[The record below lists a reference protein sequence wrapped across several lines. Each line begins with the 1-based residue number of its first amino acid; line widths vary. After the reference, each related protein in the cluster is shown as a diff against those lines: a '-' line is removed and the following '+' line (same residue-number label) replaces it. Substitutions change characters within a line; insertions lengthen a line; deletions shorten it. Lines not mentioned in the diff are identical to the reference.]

1 MIISNKVP
9 TIEKSL
15 DNITKKINLKRDYY
29 DNLER
34 VIVKKTIKR
43 RDAIEKKYRDS
54 LLRRKLYYAS
64 KIELQSKGGTT

>member
-1 MIISNKVP
+1 MIISHKVP

-43 RDAIEKKYRDS
+43 RDAIEKKHRDS

-64 KIELQSKGGTT
+64 KIGLQSKGGTT